1 MNYTIYTLFP
11 NLITPW
17 LNEALLAKA
26 IERELINVDVR
37 DLRKHAGNKH
47 NRVGMVIRVDVAAKA
62 IAEVR
67 EESQVDEVILLS
79 PAGETFTQK
88 IAEELAGKKHLL
100 FLCGRYEGFDARVE
114 KLVTRE
120 LSIGDYVLMGGEVA
134 ALTIIEATARLIP
147 DVLGDAESHQQD
159 SFSTGLLDYPE
170 YTRPLEFNGESIPE
184 ILLSGHHANIE
195 TWRRQE
201 ALKRTFKRRPEL
213 LEEPRLSKKD
223 KEIVKSLKENVDEK
237 YRLRFFFDV
246 GSGICLWSANDKA
259 REKFGYPIELENL
272 PLSDKTKD
280 RLFDLIKWYD
290 QSIDWNDPG
299 SDSPWTREEVMHFK
313 ESAFSVLVNV
323 REELDNKFEIIDEL
337 DKVAR

>member
-17 LNEALLAKA
+17 LSEALLAKA
-26 IERELINVDVR
+26 IERNLISVDVR

-47 NRVGMVIRVDVAAKA
+47 NRVDDTPYGGGAGMVIRVDVAAKA
-62 IAEVR
+62 IAEVH
-67 EESQVDEVILLS
+67 EEGAVDEVILLS

-88 IAEELAGKKHLL
+88 TAEALAAKQHLL

-147 DVLGDAESHQQD
+147 GVLGDVQSHQQD

-170 YTRPLEFNGESIPE
+170 YTKPLEFNGESVPE

-201 ALKRTFKRRPEL
+201 ALRRTLQRRPEL
-213 LEEPRLSKKD
+213 LTQTRLGQKD
-223 KEIVKSLKENVDEK
+223 KTLLETLKET
-237 YRLRFFFDV
+237 
-246 GSGICLWSANDKA
+246 DK
-259 REKFGYPIELENL
+259 
-272 PLSDKTKD
+272 
-280 RLFDLIKWYD
+280 
-290 QSIDWNDPG
+290 
-299 SDSPWTREEVMHFK
+299 
-313 ESAFSVLVNV
+313 
-323 REELDNKFEIIDEL
+323 
-337 DKVAR
+337 

>member
-1 MNYTIYTLFP
+1 MKYTISTLFP

-26 IERELINVDVR
+26 IERNLISVDVR

-47 NRVGMVIRVDVAAKA
+47 NRVDDTPYGGGAGMVIRVDVAAKA
-62 IAEVR
+62 IAEAR
-67 EESQVDEVILLS
+67 EEGGVDEVILLS

-88 IAEELAGKKHLL
+88 TAEVLATKQHLL

-114 KLVTRE
+114 KLVTKE

-147 DVLGDAESHQQD
+147 GVLGDAESHQQD

-170 YTRPLEFNGESIPE
+170 YTKPLEFKGESVPE

-201 ALKRTFKRRPEL
+201 ALKRTLARRPEL
-213 LEEPRLSKKD
+213 LEGLELSKKD
-223 KEIVKSLKENVDEK
+223 KAFLEKLKE
-237 YRLRFFFDV
+237 
-246 GSGICLWSANDKA
+246 
-259 REKFGYPIELENL
+259 
-272 PLSDKTKD
+272 T
-280 RLFDLIKWYD
+280 
-290 QSIDWNDPG
+290 
-299 SDSPWTREEVMHFK
+299 
-313 ESAFSVLVNV
+313 
-323 REELDNKFEIIDEL
+323 DN
-337 DKVAR
+337 